1 MTWTRKALAMIL
13 AVTGLALAGC
23 KGQDANTIRFRF
35 WGDTEEVRIIE
46 AMVKEFEAAN
56 PGIKVRPERKEA
68 SAVYADVLLQEFA
81 ADRAPD
87 VIFASTDNM
96 ELLVSSGK
104 LADLTPYLAA
114 EPDLKIDD
122 YYASMVDAFSR
133 DGKLL
138 ALPRDIAPV
147 AVIYYNKSK
156 FDEAKLPYP
165 KDNWTWDDL
174 AAAATKLTL
183 REKDG
188 SVKQWG
194 FADDWAILESWVY
207 TSGGK
212 FLDDYKKPTRAT
224 IASPEAM
231 EGVLFRWKLIQ
242 KNKCM
247 PSTSDSQALANTGGP
262 GAMFMT
268 GKLAMLHS
276 GIWKTPAFRKIDGFK
291 WDVAP
296 FPVKKGAKN
305 SAQFGGGSGY
315 TMRTNV
321 KNPEA
326 CWKLIKFLAGPEGQ
340 KRMAATGL
348 AQPSLKAMANS
359 EIFLDGKDPQNKKM
373 LLAMGEKL
381 IATPAWTGWQEF
393 LRGIWGPTTD
403 PMWVGGFEGDP
414 AALIKKA
421 EDKANEK
428 FFSKK

>member
-1 MTWTRKALAMIL
+1 MHWFKKNLAIIL
-13 AVTGLALAGC
+13 VLTGLGC
-23 KGQDANTIRFRF
+23 QRQADNVIRFRY
-35 WGDTEEVRIIE
+35 WGDIGEVGIIE
-46 AMVKEFEAAN
+46 SMVKDFEAAN

-68 SAVYADVLLQEFA
+68 SSVYADVLLQEFA
-81 ADRAPD
+81 ANRAPD

-96 ELLVSSGK
+96 ELLVQSGQ
-104 LADLTPYLAA
+104 LTDLNPYLAK
-114 EPDLKIDD
+114 EQDLKIED
-122 YYASMVDAFSR
+122 YYPSMVDALSR

-147 AVIYYNKSK
+147 AVVYYNKDL
-156 FDEAKLPYP
+156 FDAAKLPYP

-174 AAAATKLTL
+174 ADVATKLTL

-188 SVKQWG
+188 AVKQWG
-194 FADDWAILESWVY
+194 IADDWAIIESWVY

-212 FLDDYKKPTRAT
+212 FLDDYKHPTRFT

-242 KNKCM
+242 KYKCM

-276 GIWKTPAFRKIDGFK
+276 GIWKTPAYREIDKFK

-305 SAQFGGGSGY
+305 PVQFGGGSGY
-315 TMRTNV
+315 SMRTNV
-321 KNPEA
+321 KDPEA

-340 KRMAATGL
+340 RRMAATGQ
-348 AQPSLKAMANS
+348 AQPALKAMANS
-359 EIFLDGKDPQNKKM
+359 AVFLDGKDPQNKKM
-373 LLAMGEKL
+373 LLVMGEKFY
-381 IATPAWTGWQEF
+381 ATPAWTGWQEF
-393 LRGIWGPTTD
+393 LRGIWGPITD
-403 PMWVGGFEGDP
+403 PMWVGGFKGDP
-414 AALIKKA
+414 AKLIKEA
-421 EDKANEK
+421 EDKANQK
-428 FFSKK
+428 FFAKK